1 MPTNTQLQ
9 QQFVAH
15 LLDPP
20 QVKTTLS
27 QDADRAS
34 LLSCIAQI
42 SVEIGETSDQ
52 LVSLMKENAGELH
65 HYCELAQLFEQA
77 SGLDVPLDGKTGVK
91 QELAHALQQ
100 QIELEHDI
108 VQEDA
113 IIQTL
118 ELLSKFQ
125 EQTEQCRMAREA
137 QKFCT
142 ALDSIEA
149 MDSIMLQLKNISQ
162 ADILLVCQSHAQ
174 QMRDSLAEE
183 VGEAFSKLIQ
193 VKTEEEQP
201 EIFVDTRVPDQ
212 LSDTLHALVRLG
224 TCAAWIEVLVHSL
237 LNHIIHHCCNILR
250 QTFFIPSDE
259 LMRQSESMYKGIHQ
273 VLVFVLDLLNISQD
287 ESTIVEIKRLFTIPV
302 EYSLLDS
309 FDIVNKE
316 TRQFN
321 DKLKQLGLSIQEDN
335 SLLQFTTRTE
345 HHYARKKHRHC
356 LESVRKLLANYNFTS
371 VELQRN
377 SWQLHYTEENTV
389 DATTMSSSHNAN
401 MSNAS
406 GLPQDPFSMPTC
418 LVSTSIVQLEQMI
431 RNTIKEACQLSPTN
445 SVELL
450 QSIREMAQLFQILCT
465 GLAMQFHND
474 CMLLAHCFMI
484 LDITYEPQ
492 WPKDINRLITHF
504 TDLVPVL
511 RHLGQ
516 SYFNRI
522 VANQQNAILEA
533 YNELD
538 GLYDAGENERYEKI
552 QQTILQTVYQ
562 IRKLSDVWKSTLP
575 LPLHDRAM
583 GQVIDHLVVQ
593 ITKDI
598 IELTDISEDES
609 YQLHKACQMLFE
621 LASIF
626 RVKDQQP
633 PPSHYVPNW
642 TKFRQLVELLELNF
656 ADIMIRFRDHRLDV
670 FTVDELTSILCALF
684 SDTPLRKR
692 NLEEIRNTRME

>member
-65 HYCELAQLFEQA
+65 QLLRTSTGLSEELAQLFEQA

-237 LNHIIHHCCNILR
+237 LNHII
-250 QTFFIPSDE
+250 P
-259 LMRQSESMYKGIHQ
+259 
-273 VLVFVLDLLNISQD
+273 
-287 ESTIVEIKRLFTIPV
+287 P
-302 EYSLLDS
+302 
-309 FDIVNKE
+309 
-316 TRQFN
+316 
-321 DKLKQLGLSIQEDN
+321 
-335 SLLQFTTRTE
+335 LLQ
-345 HHYARKKHRHC
+345 H
-356 LESVRKLLANYNFTS
+356 
-371 VELQRN
+371 
-377 SWQLHYTEENTV
+377 
-389 DATTMSSSHNAN
+389 
-401 MSNAS
+401 
-406 GLPQDPFSMPTC
+406 PTC
-418 LVSTSIVQLEQMI
+418 
-431 RNTIKEACQLSPTN
+431 
-445 SVELL
+445 
-450 QSIREMAQLFQILCT
+450 
-465 GLAMQFHND
+465 
-474 CMLLAHCFMI
+474 
-484 LDITYEPQ
+484 
-492 WPKDINRLITHF
+492 
-504 TDLVPVL
+504 
-511 RHLGQ
+511 
-516 SYFNRI
+516 
-522 VANQQNAILEA
+522 
-533 YNELD
+533 
-538 GLYDAGENERYEKI
+538 
-552 QQTILQTVYQ
+552 
-562 IRKLSDVWKSTLP
+562 
-575 LPLHDRAM
+575 
-583 GQVIDHLVVQ
+583 
-593 ITKDI
+593 
-598 IELTDISEDES
+598 
-609 YQLHKACQMLFE
+609 
-621 LASIF
+621 
-626 RVKDQQP
+626 
-633 PPSHYVPNW
+633 
-642 TKFRQLVELLELNF
+642 
-656 ADIMIRFRDHRLDV
+656 
-670 FTVDELTSILCALF
+670 
-684 SDTPLRKR
+684 
-692 NLEEIRNTRME
+692 